1 MRKWNWLAVLAVAA
15 LSLGTAWAESRSCNP
30 PICCPD
36 GTPIS
41 CVPSSC
47 AK

>member
-1 MRKWNWLAVLAVAA
+1 MRKLTWLAVLAVAA
-15 LSLGTAWAESRSCNP
+15 LSLGTAWAESRA
-30 PICCPD
+30 CCPPTCD
-36 GTPIS
+36 PT

>member
-1 MRKWNWLAVLAVAA
+1 MRKWTWLAVLAVAA
-15 LSLGTAWAESRSCNP
+15 LSLGTVWAESRACDPTTCDPSH
-30 PICCPD
+30 
-36 GTPIS
+36 